1 MLPSLILTTLIA
13 SSPVEASPAFRQ
25 TGPGQFELGLVRIDA
40 NTRTITL
47 PCEVN
52 MNEGPVEYLLVGV
65 GGKLHESILRTRA
78 EPLHLHLAMILLGF
92 PEKPD
97 PPPTPPGQRPGLFG
111 VPVEI
116 HVRFPN
122 TDPVPASALV
132 HKTEGL
138 PFTGQP
144 WVYNGSQ
151 HHGGLFLAQA
161 SQSMIA
167 LMEDFAALANTADI
181 DRINDKIW
189 RPRPGAIPALGTVAE
204 LRLHFPTP

>member
-1 MLPSLILTTLIA
+1 MFPVLALSTLLLSIHIQ
-13 SSPVEASPAFRQ
+13 PDPAFRPL
-25 TGPGQFELGLVRIDA
+25 GPGRFELGLVQIDA

-52 MNEGPVEYLLVGV
+52 MNQGPVEYLLVSA

-97 PPPTPPGQRPGLFG
+97 VPPTPPGQRPGLFG
-111 VPVEI
+111 VPIEV

-122 TDPVPASALV
+122 ADPIPASALV
-132 HKTEGL
+132 QKTEGL
-138 PFTGQP
+138 PFAGQP

-151 HHGGLFLAQA
+151 HQGGVFLAQTGR
-161 SQSMIA
+161 SIIA
-167 LMEDFAALANTADI
+167 LMEDFTSLANTSDI

-189 RPRPGAIPALGTVAE
+189 RPAPGAVSEVGTPADLI
-204 LRLHFPTP
+204 LHFPQP